1 MALPSGLDLKSYLR
15 VETDAEDDLLDELVS
30 QATAQAASLI
40 GRPIVSEEM
49 TFVDVPSEYDAYG
62 RQHIAVPVWP
72 VASAPAPVVTD
83 YNGDVVS
90 GGTYTLDSIGRIV
103 ANVGTSFS
111 MYPYSLTVSVGLE
124 NHPAY
129 GTKYEP
135 RVNALILGLA
145 SILYYQRNPNASS
158 NSSGGGVSVSYAMNN
173 EAGIPP
179 HLFAIVKGLRLPR
192 IR

>member
-1 MALPSGLDLKSYLR
+1 MSLPSGGDLKGYLR
-15 VETDAEDDLLDELVS
+15 IETAAEDALLDELVE

-40 GRPIVSEEM
+40 GRPILSEEM
-49 TFVDVPSEYDAYG
+49 TFLDVSSEYDAYG

-72 VASAPAPVVTD
+72 VASLPAPVVTD
-83 YNGDVVS
+83 SNGDVVS

-111 MYPYSLTVSVGLE
+111 GYPYSLTVSVGLE
-124 NHPAY
+124 NHPSY

-145 SILYYQRNPNASS
+145 SVMYYQRNPNASS
-158 NSSGGGVSVSYAMNN
+158 NSSGGGVSVSYMNN
-173 EAGIPP
+173 EMGLPP
-179 HLFAIVKGLRLPR
+179 YLAQIVKGLRLPR